1 MLELYLVAED
11 VADLIWARIVSV
23 SDELLPLD
31 RLFASLCIN
40 SSSSSGAS
48 AVGLSNGEK

>member
-1 MLELYLVAED
+1 MAED

-23 SDELLPLD
+23 SDEPLD
-31 RLFASLCIN
+31 RLFASLCIH
-40 SSSSSGAS
+40 SSNSSGAS